1 MKALLFISICTL
13 VSCGTSK
20 RSTETERRTSV
31 DVAISDSAIWR
42 DTATRTEWLLSNEML
57 NAHIII
63 TELSKPDSAGRQ
75 YPTKTTEIDLSQEKG
90 EVTAKS
96 DKSGSEATQVKK
108 GDTAIREDENKKE
121 DVKTDTRIIP
131 TWVWWFLGVGG
142 VIAALLYWRSRK
154 KE

>member
-1 MKALLFISICTL
+1 MKALLFIL
-13 VSCGTSK
+13 PFLASCGTSK

-31 DVAISDSAIWR
+31 DVTISDSAIWR

-108 GDTAIREDENKKE
+108 GDTAIREDENKKDDIE
-121 DVKTDTRIIP
+121 TDTRLFP

-154 KE
+154 KK